1 MERKDIMIILIIM
14 IIMIIS
20 VVIII
25 LSAVSKDKVPA
36 ETEPKTK
43 IIPPIEVDIMQMI
56 ADHFGLDKELIQAI
70 NKYFRAS
77 TQIKWTEAYDSVVEE
92 IADVQIM
99 LEQMRIVF
107 GDKSVD
113 EQITAKLGRLEKRL
127 KGGAE

>member
-1 MERKDIMIILIIM
+1 MDRKILRKAI
-14 IIMIIS
+14 
-20 VVIII
+20 
-25 LSAVSKDKVPA
+25 DTDG
-36 ETEPKTK
+36 TEAQMMKC
-43 IIPPIEVDIMQMI
+43 IEEM
-56 ADHFGLDKELIQAI
+56 AELIQAI

-77 TQIKWTEAYDSVVEE
+77 TQFKWAEAYDSVVEE

>member
-1 MERKDIMIILIIM
+1 MDRKILQNAIDTY
-14 IIMIIS
+14 S
-20 VVIII
+20 
-25 LSAVSKDKVPA
+25 
-36 ETEPKTK
+36 TK
-43 IIPPIEVDIMQMI
+43 AQIMQCIEEM
-56 ADHFGLDKELIQAI
+56 AELIQAI
-70 NKYFRAS
+70 NKYFRAN
-77 TQIKWTEAYDSVVEE
+77 TDEAMAKAYVSVIEE

>member
-1 MERKDIMIILIIM
+1 MDRKILRKAI
-14 IIMIIS
+14 
-20 VVIII
+20 
-25 LSAVSKDKVPA
+25 DTYG
-36 ETEPKTK
+36 TEAQMMQC
-43 IIPPIEVDIMQMI
+43 IEEM
-56 ADHFGLDKELIQAI
+56 AELIQAI

-77 TQIKWTEAYDSVVEE
+77 TQFKWAEAYDSVVEE

-107 GDKSVD
+107 GDKSDD

>member
-1 MERKDIMIILIIM
+1 MDRKILRKAI
-14 IIMIIS
+14 
-20 VVIII
+20 
-25 LSAVSKDKVPA
+25 DTYG
-36 ETEPKTK
+36 TEAQMMQC
-43 IIPPIEVDIMQMI
+43 IEEM
-56 ADHFGLDKELIQAI
+56 AELIQAI
-70 NKYFRAS
+70 NKYFRAN
-77 TQIKWTEAYDSVVEE
+77 TDEEMAKAYISVVEE